1 MKTISL
7 FNSLT
12 KQKEHFKPLKADRVT
27 MYSCGPTVYDH
38 AHIGNLRAFITADT
52 VQRVL
57 RYIGSYDVQWVMNI
71 TDIDDK
77 MIARAQEDYPDEA
90 PHEAL
95 ELLTKKYL
103 SVFKQDLQRVGVNLT
118 DIATLPR
125 ATEHIK
131 KMQNMITQLIN
142 EGIAYIAED
151 SIYFS
156 LEKYMQSGKN
166 YGQLVHIAE
175 EAQRHARIDD
185 QDQKVGAGDFALW
198 KAEKPGEPAWDFDIN
213 GKSLR
218 GRPGWHIECSAMS
231 TKYLGHIFDIHT
243 GGIDL
248 KFPHHENEIAQNGGE
263 LARYWL
269 HNEFLNVESAKM
281 SKSLGNFLKLDAI
294 DEPLAFRLF
303 VLSGQYRKQMDY
315 TPEALQAASQRLK
328 ALREWASKL
337 MNNTLQTKSKLAA
350 DLTERFD
357 AAMADDLNSPEAL
370 AALAEAERANDYTEE
385 MLAFAH
391 HVDDVLGLNLFLGQ
405 RNLAL
410 DESIMQLVENRAQV
424 RKDKDFERSDKIR
437 DNLAHLG
444 VGVEDTPDG
453 QIIWELTE

>member
-1 MKTISL
+1 MTISL
-7 FNSLT
+7 YNSLHKT
-12 KQKEHFKPLKADRVT
+12 KEQFEPLAPDLVT

-57 RYIGSYDVQWVMNI
+57 RHIGGYDVRWVMNI

-77 MIARAQEDYPDEA
+77 MIARAREEHPGEA

-103 SVFKQDLQRVGVNLT
+103 AAFKQDLQKVGVNLT

-125 ATEHIK
+125 ATEHIEE
-131 KMQNMITQLIN
+131 MQAMITQLID
-142 EGIAYIAED
+142 EGIAYIAEG
-151 SIYFS
+151 SVYFS
-156 LEKYMQSGKN
+156 LDEYAKSGKA
-166 YGQLVHIAE
+166 YGRLVHIAA
-175 EAQRHARIDD
+175 EAERHARIDD

-198 KAEKPGEPAWDFDIN
+198 KAEKSGEPAWDFDLKGEN
-213 GKSLR
+213 LR

-231 TKYLGHIFDIHT
+231 TKYLGHTFDIHT

-269 HNEFLNVESAKM
+269 HNEFLNVESEKM

-294 DEPLAFRLF
+294 KEPLAFRLF
-303 VLSGQYRKQMDY
+303 ILSGQYRNQMDY
-315 TPEALQAASQRLK
+315 TEDTVHAASRRRN

-337 MNNTLQTKSKLAA
+337 MNNTQDQKSKLAA
-350 DLTERFD
+350 DLMNRFD
-357 AAMADDLNSPEAL
+357 TSMADDLNTPEAL
-370 AALAEAERANDYTEE
+370 AVIAEAERSQDFSQD

-391 HVDDVLGLNLFLGQ
+391 HVDDVLGIQLFLGL
-405 RNLAL
+405 RNLTL
-410 DESIMQLVENRAQV
+410 DESIMQLIENRMQV
-424 RKDKDFERSDKIR
+424 RKEKDFARSDKIR
-437 DNLAHLG
+437 DNLHRLG
-444 VGVEDTPDG
+444 VGVEDTKNG
-453 QIIWELTE
+453 MIIWEITT